1 MCPPGGGKKGSRSPS
16 GSPIK
21 RAKKSKKD
29 QKRDIEGEKPV
40 TTTVDLDNFE
50 GIIPEMER
58 LGRFVGAH
66 VSAAGGLYNA
76 FLNSKKIGGNAMALF
91 LKSQRQWAA
100 KPLEDE
106 TILKFKDTCQ
116 QLGFDMTKVLPHGS
130 YLVNLGN
137 PDEEKRKKSYEAFLD
152 ELKRCD
158 QLGIKLYNFHPGS
171 TVGACSVKESI
182 QHIAD
187 CINEAIKATCEVTV
201 VIENMAGQGN
211 VIGGKFEH
219 LRDIIELVEDKS
231 RIGVCLDTCHTF
243 AAGYDLR
250 SAKAYQKTMDEF
262 EKVVGFK
269 YLKAMHLND
278 SMTPH
283 ASGKDRHESIGKGHL
298 GIAAFQNIMN
308 DERLLGIPMVLE
320 TPLHPTLGE
329 SCYRDEIKLLYSLI
343 ERKE

>member
-1 MCPPGGGKKGSRSPS
+1 MCPPSGGKKGCRSPS
-16 GSPIK
+16 SSPEK
-21 RAKKSKKD
+21 PAKKSKKSQAD
-29 QKRDIEGEKPV
+29 KESISI
-40 TTTVDLDNFE
+40 TDLSTLKE
-50 GIIPEMER
+50 IIPEMER
-58 LGRFVGAH
+58 MGRFVGAH

-76 FLNSKKIGGNAMALF
+76 FINSKKIGGSAMALF

-100 KPLEDE
+100 KPLEEE
-106 TILKFKDTCQ
+106 TIVKFKDTCKE
-116 QLGFDMTKVLPHGS
+116 LGFDMTKVLPHGS

-137 PDEEKRKKSYEAFLD
+137 PDDEKREKSYEAFLD
-152 ELKRCD
+152 ELTRCD

-171 TVGACSVKESI
+171 TVGACSVEESI
-182 QHIAD
+182 KHIAD
-187 CINEAIKATCEVTV
+187 CINKAIKATSEVTV

-219 LRDIIELVEDKS
+219 LRDIIQLVEDKS
-231 RIGVCLDTCHTF
+231 RIGICLDTCHTF

-250 SAKAYQKTMDEF
+250 SAKAYQKTMDQF
-262 EKVVGFK
+262 EQIVGFK

-283 ASGKDRHESIGKGHL
+283 ASGKDRHECIGKGHL
-298 GIAAFQNIMN
+298 GIEAFKNIMN

-329 SCYRDEIKLLYSLI
+329 AHYMEEIKLLYSLI
-343 ERKE
+343 EK